1 MFTLSLVRLCAELED
16 VRYVIDGD
24 SYPEYEVKSLHRGES
39 IKQGEEVEVM
49 YYDKWYRG
57 VVNKIKSSS
66 MTTSEVVRDII
77 IPETAARGCCYADIF
92 PGGPKP
98 PETLMSHW
106 WGNSFINLVKVMMND
121 DDNDD
126 DVDER

>member
-1 MFTLSLVRLCAELED
+1 MCAELED
-16 VRYVIDGD
+16 VIYVIRGLG
-24 SYPEYEVKSLHRGES
+24 SYSEGSVRSLHRGES
-39 IKQGEEVEVM
+39 IKQGDEVEFSGS
-49 YYDKWYRG
+49 DDGWERR
-57 VVNKIKSSS
+57 VVEEIKSRSSS

>member
-1 MFTLSLVRLCAELED
+1 MWFEGQWMRSHVGRI
-16 VRYVIDGD
+16 RMNNI
-24 SYPEYEVKSLHRGES
+24 
-39 IKQGEEVEVM
+39 
-49 YYDKWYRG
+49 
-57 VVNKIKSSS
+57 
-66 MTTSEVVRDII
+66 TTSEVVRDII

-121 DDNDD
+121 DDDNDVDD